1 VRLPT
6 AFAIGLG
13 YGIVGQIFFAL
24 AAFGA
29 LTRTAVL
36 LVLLVLIAALTL
48 VRAWPSPY
56 IILGSL
62 PSFVL
67 ALYPPTGWDAT
78 AYHLVYA
85 RLFANAHALVFA
97 DTLRF
102 PVFPQLG
109 EMHFAAALL
118 VANDAVAQLTQW
130 LALVV
135 TAAGVAAIATELGG
149 TRASIFG
156 VALWLGNPI
165 AIYLGANAYID
176 MTLTMSVTL
185 AFGAWLIWRRTGA
198 PSWIALTGAFAG
210 MAAAT
215 KYHGLFF
222 VIAFLFAIP
231 WRRLWLYAI
240 PAALFAAPWY
250 ARIAYETGNPVF
262 PFLGRIFGRS
272 EWRPFVERNPLELIA
287 IRTDPLIAA
296 VRRAYL
302 DPFAHG
308 TPPYSPW
315 LALLLPLAI
324 AAAVLERRLRFPLVV
339 SAIWLLLM
347 TPFDWR
353 FMLPVIPLLCAAIAL
368 ILERLVPYRAF
379 ALALVLPG
387 FLWGTI
393 LIAKYGLPRSRDA
406 FLARRIPVYRAL
418 QFTGSNTV
426 YVLHGSNGAYY
437 CRGRCLG
444 DLLGPYGY
452 ERITPLLS
460 DPPKLAA
467 TLRGFG
473 ARYLIVTRGE
483 TLPFRRVYA
492 DEAATVF
499 DITSGP

>member
-1 VRLPT
+1 MMRSRSSRN
-6 AFAIGLG
+6 GSRSSSRRR
-13 YGIVGQIFFAL
+13 AL
-24 AAFGA
+24 RRSQTPHARNLFG
-29 LTRTAVL
+29 T
-36 LVLLVLIAALTL
+36 
-48 VRAWPSPY
+48 
-56 IILGSL
+56 
-62 PSFVL
+62 
-67 ALYPPTGWDAT
+67 
-78 AYHLVYA
+78 
-85 RLFANAHALVFA
+85 
-97 DTLRF
+97 
-102 PVFPQLG
+102 
-109 EMHFAAALL
+109 
-118 VANDAVAQLTQW
+118 
-130 LALVV
+130 
-135 TAAGVAAIATELGG
+135 
-149 TRASIFG
+149 
-156 VALWLGNPI
+156 ALWLGNPI

-185 AFGAWLIWRRTGA
+185 AFGAWLAWRRTGA
-198 PSWIALTGAFAG
+198 LQWIALTGAFAG

-222 VIAFLFAIP
+222 VLVFFFGVVRASGAP
-231 WRRLWLYAI
+231 SGGGAPEARTTRWRACLWFSI

-272 EWRPFVERNPLELIA
+272 EWRPYVERNPGELIA

-302 DPFAHG
+302 DPLAHG

-324 AAAVLERRLRFPLVV
+324 AAAVLERRLRFPLAV

-368 ILERLVPYRAF
+368 ILERLVPWRAF
-379 ALALVLPG
+379 AIALVLPG

-418 QFTGSNTV
+418 QFTGNHTV
-426 YVLHGSNGAYY
+426 YVFNGSNGAYY

-444 DLLGPYGY
+444 DLLGPYDY
-452 ERITPLLS
+452 DRIIPLLT
-460 DPPKLAA
+460 DPPRLAA

-473 ARYLIVTRGE
+473 ARYLIVAGHDLN
-483 TLPFRRVYA
+483 LPFRRVYA
-492 DEAATVF
+492 DDAATVF

>member
-1 VRLPT
+1 MKLP
-6 AFAIGLG
+6 AAIAVGLA

-29 LTRTAVL
+29 LTRISAL
-36 LVLLVLIAALTL
+36 LILIPFALLIRARPSPFILIA
-48 VRAWPSPY
+48 
-56 IILGSL
+56 SL
-62 PSFVL
+62 PAFVL
-67 ALYPPTGWDAT
+67 ALYPPAGWDAT

-135 TAAGVAAIATELGG
+135 TAAALLLICGEKRGG
-149 TRASIFG
+149 IFA

-165 AIYLGANAYID
+165 AVYLGANGYID

-185 AFGAWLIWRRTGA
+185 AFGAWLLWRSTGA
-198 PSWIALTGAFAG
+198 SMWIALTGAFAG

-222 VIAFLFAIP
+222 VLAFVVAIP
-231 WRRLWLYAI
+231 WRKLWLYAT
-240 PAALFAAPWY
+240 PAALFAVPWY

-262 PFLGRIFGRS
+262 PFFGRIFGRS
-272 EWRPFVERNPLELIA
+272 EWRPYVERNPAELLA
-287 IRTDPLIAA
+287 IPTDPLIAA

-302 DPFAHG
+302 EPLAHG
-308 TPPYSPW
+308 TPPFSPW

-324 AAAVLERRLRFPLVV
+324 AAAVLERRLRFPLAV
-339 SAIWLLLM
+339 SAVWILLM
-347 TPFDWR
+347 TPLDWR

-368 ILERLVPYRAF
+368 ILERLVPWRAF
-379 ALALVLPG
+379 ALALLAPG

-418 QFTGSNTV
+418 QFTGNNTV
-426 YVLHGSNGAYY
+426 YVLNGENGAYY

-444 DLLGPYGY
+444 ALLGP
-452 ERITPLLS
+452 
-460 DPPKLAA
+460 
-467 TLRGFG
+467 
-473 ARYLIVTRGE
+473 
-483 TLPFRRVYA
+483 
-492 DEAATVF
+492 
-499 DITSGP
+499 